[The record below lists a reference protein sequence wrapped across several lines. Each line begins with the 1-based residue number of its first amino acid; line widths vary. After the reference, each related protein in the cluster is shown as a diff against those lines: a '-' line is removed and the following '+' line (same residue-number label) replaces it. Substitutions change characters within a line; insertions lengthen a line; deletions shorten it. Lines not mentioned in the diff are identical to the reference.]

1 MSEIFIIKLHC
12 FLNRYRHLSQTFS
25 VPLSQVVGRLF
36 VHCKEPEQM
45 KHVLDFITDP
55 INRFRRQVFSVLHL
69 FDTSAVDV
77 AVCIPIGLH
86 AVTILFIGRM
96 LEVFVDAVAYL
107 DIFVWFLTGEIDET
121 HAIIP

>member
-1 MSEIFIIKLHC
+1 
-12 FLNRYRHLSQTFS
+12 
-25 VPLSQVVGRLF
+25 
-36 VHCKEPEQM
+36 M

-55 INRFRRQVFSVLHL
+55 INRFRRQVFSVLHFLHL
-69 FDTSAVDV
+69 FDTPAVDI

-86 AVTILFIGRM
+86 AVTILLIGRM
-96 LEVFVDAVAYL
+96 LEVFVDAVAYF

>member
-1 MSEIFIIKLHC
+1 
-12 FLNRYRHLSQTFS
+12 
-25 VPLSQVVGRLF
+25 
-36 VHCKEPEQM
+36 M
-45 KHVLDFITDP
+45 KHVLDFIIDP

-69 FDTSAVDV
+69 FDTPAVDV

-86 AVTILFIGRM
+86 SVTILLIGRM
-96 LEVFVDAVAYL
+96 LEVFVDAVAYF